1 MQLPASLFDVIL
13 KQNFSGL
20 ASKDYLQQVAGEH
33 PYFTPAQFY
42 LLQQIP
48 PNDSKY
54 DYQAAKTAL
63 LFNNPYWLNF
73 QLQQANKPAAIVKV
87 APVIPMYAEN
97 ADNNDDE
104 VIVSEKEIGAFV
116 PMPVTEHPDNDSI
129 VIENGGHSFEP
140 APVAENTDNN
150 DDMVVSEKETPVFE
164 TATVIENV
172 NGNTDEV
179 FTDKEIAPIKIDM
192 TASLNQAVDDKALS
206 FEPMH
211 LVDYFASQGIKL
223 TEEVQTADKLGKQLK
238 SFTEWLKTM
247 KKIHVPANEPNT
259 GQTDIAIQSLAER
272 SNREGEIITESMAEV
287 FARQGKTA
295 KAAELYQKLSL
306 LNPLKSAYF
315 AAKIEQLKGV

>member
-20 ASKDYLQQVAGEH
+20 ASKDYLQQVAVEH

-48 PNDSKY
+48 PTDSNY

-73 QLQQANKPAAIVKV
+73 QLQQANKPAAIFKE

-97 ADNNDDE
+97 ADNDDDDI
-104 VIVSEKEIGAFV
+104 IVSEKEIDSFE
-116 PMPVTEHPDNDSI
+116 PTPVTEHPDNDSI

-140 APVAENTDNN
+140 TPFAENTVN
-150 DDMVVSEKETPVFE
+150 DDDIVVAEKETPVFE
-164 TATVIENV
+164 PAPVIENV
-172 NGNTDEV
+172 NGNADEV
-179 FTDKEIAPIKIDM
+179 FTDEEIATIKIDM
-192 TASLNQAVDDKALS
+192 TASLNQAVDANALS

-247 KKIHVPANEPNT
+247 KKIHVPANEPNA
-259 GQTDIAIQSLAER
+259 QTDIAIQSLAER

>member
-20 ASKDYLQQVAGEH
+20 ASKDYLQHVAGEY
-33 PYFTPAQFY
+33 PYFIPAQFY
-42 LLQQIP
+42 LLQQIQP
-48 PNDSKY
+48 GDSNY

-73 QLQQANKPAAIVKV
+73 QLQQANKPAAIVKE

-97 ADNNDDE
+97 ADNNDDD
-104 VIVSEKEIGAFV
+104 VIVSEKEINSSE
-116 PMPVTEHPDNDSI
+116 PTPVIENADNDSI
-129 VIENGGHSFEP
+129 VIENKPHSFEPTPVAENIDNDDDIVVPEQETPVFEP
-140 APVAENTDNN
+140 APV
-150 DDMVVSEKETPVFE
+150 
-164 TATVIENV
+164 IENM
-172 NGNTDEV
+172 NGNADEA
-179 FTDKEIAPIKIDM
+179 FTDQEIAPIKIDM
-192 TASLNQAVDDKALS
+192 TASLNQAVGDKALS